1 MRDGMF
7 YESNTR
13 TIDYNKIWNLDY
25 KTIEIDYGISNYN
38 LGSLSASGL
47 NNKIIPKD
55 ASLCFS
61 IPIYENTLNGAFT
74 FTPICIRLGNSG
86 YGTTLSIPAGQTGL
100 YTKNFLVN
108 EDCRGFFLQSIS
120 TAAAT
125 SGSIV
130 LGPPKIE
137 IGNKPTD

>member
-1 MRDGMF
+1 M
-7 YESNTR
+7 
-13 TIDYNKIWNLDY
+13 
-25 KTIEIDYGISNYN
+25 
-38 LGSLSASGL
+38 
-47 NNKIIPKD
+47 
-55 ASLCFS
+55 LCFS

-86 YGTTLSIPAGQTGL
+86 YGTNLSIPVGQTGL
-100 YTKNFLVN
+100 YTKSFLAN

-125 SGSIV
+125 SGSII

-137 IGNKPTD
+137 IGNKPTDWTPCPEDLIIYNDETLTFFNYYPELM